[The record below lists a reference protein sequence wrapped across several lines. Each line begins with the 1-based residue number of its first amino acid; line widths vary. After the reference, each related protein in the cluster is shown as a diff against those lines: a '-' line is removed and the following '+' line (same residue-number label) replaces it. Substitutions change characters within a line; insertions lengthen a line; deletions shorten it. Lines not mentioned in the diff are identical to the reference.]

1 MRVRVRLPE
10 EKDVE
15 VEVGQ
20 DTSVAWLKGQLR
32 EREGCAPER
41 HRLIY
46 QGKILRD
53 GENMESL
60 GVCDG
65 HTMHLVGMAN
75 QNRSSGGRRE
85 AEDEGTSPRSTRLG
99 WRYPRSLWQLQQ
111 RGHMEDHRQ
120 LEEII
125 VELERFSTE
134 EDEED
139 EDGEEHVMVGT
150 RTTTREGENTD
161 LLLGLVVG
169 VMLGFVA
176 GLCLVERGLS
186 QRMKLGIL
194 LGLTLNLS
202 FAMLR
207 LSASKTR
214 Y

>member
-1 MRVRVRLPE
+1 MRLRVRLPE

-15 VEVGQ
+15 VEVGG
-20 DTSVAWLKGQLR
+20 DTSVARLKGELW

-53 GENMESL
+53 GDTMEEL
-60 GVCDG
+60 RVCDG

-75 QNRSSGGRRE
+75 PNRTGSGRRDTSGE
-85 AEDEGTSPRSTRLG
+85 ETSPRGTRQG
-99 WRYPRSLWQLQQ
+99 WRHPLNLWQLQQ
-111 RGHMEDHRQ
+111 RGGIENHRE

-125 VELERFSTE
+125 IELERFSTE
-134 EDEED
+134 EEE
-139 EDGEEHVMVGT
+139 EEQEEA
-150 RTTTREGENTD
+150 RTSVREGENTD

-169 VMLGFVA
+169 VMLGFIA
-176 GLCLVERGLS
+176 GLCLIERGLS

-207 LSASKTR
+207 LSASKGKV
-214 Y
+214 